1 MRFFDYVRG
10 LYTVETERCCAHRLL
25 SLLTG
30 GNIPF
35 KDVRCREGTLSFSVR
50 PADIGRVRLAAERLR
65 IEIKTQRGGFPRL
78 LYKYRRRM
86 GIPIGALLCAVSLFV
101 SSNYV
106 WDINIVGNEEIPTE
120 VIMDQLAEQGLYY
133 GAKIKSLDKY
143 GICGRVVLENEKIS
157 WLSINMRG
165 TVATVEL
172 RETKPPHTEEI
183 NSPSNIV
190 ASLDGQIVSVKAE
203 GGRGV
208 CKSGDIVKKGDILIS
223 GIMDSKTFGYR
234 AVRARGSVLARVTKE
249 FSTVVSRKSIEK
261 IYSGREKT
269 RRSIKIFSKSI
280 ILFKNTNTSFEKYDT
295 IKEEKRLTVFG
306 VELPV
311 FVYTEIDREYEE
323 REIYLDDDGCY
334 SAALSKLESSLA
346 ELEGDTVL
354 SRSESALSDSESYVL
369 KITVE
374 CITDI
379 ADERKIITEK

>member
-10 LYTVETERCCAHRLL
+10 LYTVEAERCCAHRIL
-25 SLLTG
+25 SLLAG

-35 KDVRCREGTLSFSVR
+35 KDIRCRDDSLSFSVR
-50 PADIGRVRLAAERLR
+50 YADIGRVRLAAERLR
-65 IEIKTQRGGFPRL
+65 IEIKTERGGLPRL
-78 LYKYRRRM
+78 LYKYRRRI
-86 GIPIGALLCAVSLFV
+86 GLPIGALLCAASLFA

-106 WDINIVGNEEIPTE
+106 WDINISGNEEIPTE
-120 VIMDQLAEQGLYY
+120 VIMQELAEHGLYC
-133 GAKIKSLDKY
+133 GAKIKTLDKY
-143 GICGRVVLENEKIS
+143 GICGRIVLENEKIS

-165 TVATVEL
+165 TVANVEL
-172 RETKPPHTEEI
+172 RETNPPHTEEI
-183 NSPSNIV
+183 SSPSNIV

-223 GIMDSKTFGYR
+223 GIMDSETLGYR

-249 FSTVVSRKSIEK
+249 CSTVVSRKTTEK

-295 IKEEKRLTVFG
+295 IKEEKRLTVLG

-311 FVYTEIDREYEE
+311 FIYTEIDREYEE
-323 REIYLDDDGCY
+323 RVIYLDDDGCY
-334 SAALSKLESSLA
+334 SAALSQLDSFFA

-354 SRSESALSDSESYVL
+354 SRSESALPDSESYFL

>member
-1 MRFFDYVRG
+1 MKFFDYVRG
-10 LYTVETERCCAHRLL
+10 LYKVEAQRCCAPRLL
-25 SLLTG
+25 SLLAG
-30 GNIPF
+30 GNVPF
-35 KDVRCREGTLSFSVR
+35 KDILCRDETMSFSVR

-65 IEIKTQRGGFPRL
+65 IEIKTERCGLPRL

-86 GIPIGALLCAVSLFV
+86 GIPIGALLCAASLFV

-106 WDINIVGNEEIPTE
+106 WDINISGNEEIPEE
-120 VIMDQLAEQGLYY
+120 VIMDQLAEHGLYY
-133 GAKIKSLDKY
+133 GAKIKTLDKY
-143 GICGRVVLENEKIS
+143 GICGRIVLENEKIS

-165 TVATVEL
+165 TVANVEL

-183 NSPSNIV
+183 SSPSNIV

-223 GIMDSKTFGYR
+223 GIMDSQTLGYR

-249 FSTVVSRKSIEK
+249 FSTVVSRKTVEK
-261 IYSGREKT
+261 VYSGREKT

-295 IKEEKRLTVFG
+295 IKEEKRLAVFG

-311 FVYTEIDREYEE
+311 FIYTEIDREYEE
-323 REIYLDDDGCY
+323 RTVYLSDDSCY
-334 SAALSKLESSLA
+334 SAALSQLDSSLSA
-346 ELEGDTVL
+346 LEGDTIL
-354 SRSESALSDSESYVL
+354 SRIESAQSDAESYVL

-379 ADERKIITEK
+379 AEERKIITEK